1 MGVIVGP
8 EKIFRAYD
16 IRGRVEAELNE
27 EVVRRVGCAI
37 GSEAQSRGITR
48 LALGRDGRLSSPAL
62 SHALSEGLLST
73 GTNVV
78 DIGCVPTPLLYYAA
92 CAHCN
97 GSGVML
103 TGSHNPPQY
112 NGIKIMLG
120 GETLF
125 GNAIQALC
133 QRFSKHN
140 FVAGAGHTESLSV
153 IDEYID
159 RVSATVSLAR
169 PLRVVVDGGNGV
181 AGLVAPQL
189 LRRLGCEVN
198 ELFCEVDGTF
208 PHHHPDPNQPE
219 NLQALREAVIAGKA
233 DIGLAFD
240 GDADRLGVVSCRGEI
255 IWPDRLLML
264 FARDLLTRH
273 PGAEVIY
280 DIKCSRN
287 LSRVITEAG
296 GQPEMWCTGHS
307 LLKARMQERGALL
320 AGEMSG
326 HLFLKEGWFGFDDAL
341 FAAAR
346 LLELVAREPRDT
358 AAVFDDLPDMLNT
371 PELHVEMA
379 GEDVH
384 AFVERLLQ
392 HRKVFGNAQ
401 LTTIDGLRVDYDD
414 GWGLVRASNT
424 TPTLVL
430 RFEAENENALRR
442 IENVFRSLL
451 LQLHPG
457 LKLPF

>member
-1 MGVIVGP
+1 MKPGLDR
-8 EKIFRAYD
+8 IFRAYD
-16 IRGRVEAELNE
+16 IRGRVGEELDAQT
-27 EVVRRVGCAI
+27 VRLIGCAI
-37 GSEAQSRGITR
+37 GSEAQDRGISR
-48 LALGRDGRLSSPAL
+48 LAVGRDGRLSSPELSSAL
-62 SHALSEGLLST
+62 ADGLIST
-73 GTNVV
+73 GLALV
-78 DIGCVPTPLLYYAA
+78 DVGCVPTPLLYYAA
-92 CAHCN
+92 CTHCG
-97 GSGVML
+97 GSGIML

-125 GNAIQALC
+125 GDAIQALY
-133 QRFSKHN
+133 QRIAASQFITGEGRLEP
-140 FVAGAGHTESLSV
+140 FPV
-153 IDEYID
+153 IDEYIA
-159 RVSATVSLAR
+159 RLSTTVSLSR
-169 PLRVVVDGGNGV
+169 PLKVVVDGGNGV
-181 AGLVAPQL
+181 AGLVVPGL
-189 LRRLGCEVN
+189 LRQMGCQVE
-198 ELFCEVDGTF
+198 ELFCEVDGSF

-219 NLQALREAVIAGKA
+219 NLQPLRDAVVSGGA

-264 FARDLLTRH
+264 FARDLLSRH

-287 LSRVITEAG
+287 LERVIAEAG
-296 GQPEMWCTGHS
+296 GKPQMWRTGHS

-341 FAAAR
+341 YAAAK
-346 LLELVAREPRDT
+346 LLELMAQDQRG
-358 AAVFDDLPDMLNT
+358 AAALFDELPDMLNT

-379 GEDVH
+379 DDDAH
-384 AFVERLLQ
+384 AFVERLQ
-392 HRKVFGNAQ
+392 HHCDVFADAR
-401 LTTIDGLRVDYDD
+401 LTTIDGLRADYDD

-430 RFEAENENALRR
+430 RFEAQNESALRR
-442 IENVFRSLL
+442 IENVFRSVLL
-451 LQLHPG
+451 ALRPD